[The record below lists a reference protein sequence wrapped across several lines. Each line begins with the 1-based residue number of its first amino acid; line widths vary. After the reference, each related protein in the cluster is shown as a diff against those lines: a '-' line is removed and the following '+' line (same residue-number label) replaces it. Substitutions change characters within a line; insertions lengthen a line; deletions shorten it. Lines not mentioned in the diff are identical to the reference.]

1 MLPNLSVR
9 GRLLASLCALALAA
23 LGVMAF
29 QFASTTRLLNELST
43 NESRTAASAQAYA
56 GLAEAYRDQETGVRG
71 YLLTRSDEFLEPYV
85 HGLAAE
91 PVLAADLLQS
101 STDLLGARAALDGVR
116 SAAAAWQNRYA
127 VPAILTAKA
136 ADAPPSLASLRAGK
150 ALFDDLR
157 ARLADLQGTIGTPDT
172 KLQSEIAE
180 IVQIRFVLVLLMG
193 SMLIGAVILNLRL
206 VNRWVV
212 VPLGRLVATA
222 RLVESGAD
230 VSFVS
235 ERNDE
240 IGALGSA
247 LEGMRRRLH
256 AEQERSRI
264 SALHSDVVNRF
275 TELSAFLQ
283 TDAQVAEALLQ
294 AFDELVQPDGGV
306 VHIAN
311 RSKERATVEA
321 SSGNATGEALTLKA
335 LEACPGVRRGSLY
348 ISANVAARLSVH
360 CPVMPGDHGSVACV
374 PLTALGETVGAAHIA
389 WDAPHT
395 LGLEQRAAVA
405 RVAEHSALSVAN
417 RRLVLALQ
425 GMATTDAR
433 TGLANSRAFDEAVS
447 DALTGIRPDGSGQPV
462 SVLLLDIDQFKE
474 FNDRY
479 GHPAGD
485 EALRVFAGILAR
497 SLRPGDLAARYGG
510 DEFAVLLPGLELEG
524 ARAVADRIRI
534 RTEATIIALGPGL
547 TGRLTVSVGVGSA
560 PADGTDGPSVMR
572 TVDAALYRAKTSGR
586 NLVVGT
592 DQTPAGSGYFA
603 ETA

>member
-1 MLPNLSVR
+1 MLPNLSLR

-29 QFASTTRLLNELST
+29 QYASTTRLLSDLSAT
-43 NESRTAASAQAYA
+43 ESRTIGSAQAYA

-71 YLLTRSDEFLEPYV
+71 YLLTGSDDFLEPYV
-85 HGLAAE
+85 KGLAAE
-91 PVLAADLLQS
+91 PVHAADLVQF
-101 STDLLGARAALDGVR
+101 STDLPGARAALDGVR
-116 SAAAAWQNRYA
+116 SAAAGWQHRYA
-127 VPAILTAKA
+127 APALLA
-136 ADAPPSLASLRAGK
+136 ASSGGGPPSLVSLRAGK
-150 ALFDDLR
+150 VLFDDLR
-157 ARLADLQGTIGTPDT
+157 ARLTDLQAAVGAPDT
-172 KLQSEIAE
+172 KIRDEIAE
-180 IVQIRFVLVLLMG
+180 IVQIRLILVLLMG
-193 SMLIGAVILNLRL
+193 SLLIAAVVINLRL
-206 VNRWVV
+206 LNRWVV
-212 VPLGRLVATA
+212 LPLGRLVSTA
-222 RLVESGAD
+222 KLVESGAD
-230 VSFVS
+230 VSFVP
-235 ERNDE
+235 ERQDE

-247 LEGMRRRLH
+247 LEGMRRQLH
-256 AEQERSRI
+256 AEQERSRV

-294 AFDELVQPDGGV
+294 AFEELVQPDGGV
-306 VHIAN
+306 VHISN
-311 RSKERATVEA
+311 RSKDRATVEA
-321 SSGNATGEALTLKA
+321 SHGTSTGETLTLKA

-348 ISANVAARLSVH
+348 ISENVGARLSVH

-374 PLTALGETVGAAHIA
+374 PLTALGETVGAAHMA
-389 WDAPHT
+389 WDAPST

-417 RRLVLALQ
+417 RRLVQALQ

-433 TGLANSRAFDEAVS
+433 TGLANTRAFDEAVS
-447 DALTGIRPDGSGQPV
+447 ESLTGMRPDGSGPPV

-510 DEFAVLLPGLELEG
+510 DEFAVLLPGLDLEG

-534 RTEATIIALGPGL
+534 RTEATIITLGPGL
-547 TGRLTVSVGVGSA
+547 TGRLTVSIGVGAA

-586 NLVVGT
+586 NLVIGT
-592 DQTPAGSGYFA
+592 DQTPSGTGYLA